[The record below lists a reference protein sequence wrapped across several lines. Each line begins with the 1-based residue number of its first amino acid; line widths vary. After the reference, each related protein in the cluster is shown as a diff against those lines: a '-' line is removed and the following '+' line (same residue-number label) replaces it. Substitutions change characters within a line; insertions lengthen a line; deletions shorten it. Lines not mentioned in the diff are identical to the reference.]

1 MPQDLPT
8 YLEPPRGSRGST
20 RGGFVPQHDA
30 PAPPAAMAPDPAS
43 YELVVAGQSGVVA
56 WFDRGKRFGFITQ
69 DSGQKDLFVHQEQVE
84 AAGLP
89 YLLKDQSVSYDVAR
103 SGKGSGKIVRP
114 ANPAPRPGRR
124 RRSGMRLTS
133 VGVGRWRS
141 TFA

>member
-8 YLEPPRGSRGST
+8 YLEPPRGARRGL
-20 RGGFVPQHDA
+20 VPQHDA

-103 SGKGSGKIVRP
+103 SGKGSGKIVHP

-133 VGVGRWRS
+133 VGAARWRS